1 MFEKVTESVQVV
13 VHPSYVAEQSD
24 PLRSRYFFAY
34 QVTITNQRSAAIQL
48 LSRIWIITDGH
59 GHVEEVEGPGVVG
72 LKPVIEPGKT
82 FQYSSFCPLTTPTGK
97 MRGIYRMTSKDGQN
111 FSVDI
116 PEFILCEP
124 GQYH

>member
-13 VHPSYVAEQSD
+13 VLPQYIPEQSD

-34 QVTITNQRSAAIQL
+34 QVTIANQRSTTIQL
-48 LSRIWIITDGH
+48 VSRQWIITDGL

-72 LKPVIEPGKT
+72 LKPMIEPGKT
-82 FQYSSFCPLTTPTGK
+82 FQYSSFCPLSTPTGK
-97 MRGIYRMTSKDGQN
+97 MRGLYRMISKDGQK
-111 FSVDI
+111 FDVDI